1 MKKLIIEHT
10 ILPKHHSPDQ
20 YLTIHPLQ
28 NRYSSLTEKGSG
40 VIAFMRRKA
49 KGGCKGQQTLDW
61 DPGPFPLQG
70 QILDLSP
77 RNVVTP
83 LAGVRLPASFD
94 ALNFREPIRC
104 VSKPFYF
111 PGEPDILNCTL
122 YISGQWKASIIMPI
136 LKILLVDDHGPLRMA
151 LREGLQATG
160 LVQVLGEAST
170 GQEAIIRALELD
182 IDVILM
188 DVQLQ
193 DVQAGRKAISGVAAA
208 VAIRRE
214 RPRLP
219 VVFYSIQD
227 DDEYYREF
235 RASGILTHYAYV
247 RKSNYLLPS
256 MLVPLLRDAVNG
268 RSLVDPEIEDRVQ
281 EVRDMDEQSPR
292 ALLEPNELRVA
303 ELVAQGM
310 TNEQIASRLNLHD
323 KRAVSRTNGRI
334 YAAWGLSETAVDDKV
349 ARARATLIFT
359 LNRMIIWDEDGVA
372 LVRDRR
378 DDLVPLYLETQT
390 NTEHE
395 TLHIA
400 ETVSMTGVST
410 REDDLRKRVIRRVR
424 YNED

>member
-1 MKKLIIEHT
+1 
-10 ILPKHHSPDQ
+10 
-20 YLTIHPLQ
+20 
-28 NRYSSLTEKGSG
+28 
-40 VIAFMRRKA
+40 
-49 KGGCKGQQTLDW
+49 
-61 DPGPFPLQG
+61 
-70 QILDLSP
+70 
-77 RNVVTP
+77 
-83 LAGVRLPASFD
+83 
-94 ALNFREPIRC
+94 
-104 VSKPFYF
+104 
-111 PGEPDILNCTL
+111 
-122 YISGQWKASIIMPI
+122 MPMI
-136 LKILLVDDHGPLRMA
+136 NILLVDDHGPLRRA

-160 LVQVLGEAST
+160 SIQVLGEAST
-170 GQEAIIRALELD
+170 GQEAISRALDLD

-193 DVQAGRKAISGVAAA
+193 DAQAGRKAISGVGAA

-214 RPRLP
+214 RPRMP

-281 EVRDMDEQSPR
+281 EVRDLDEQSPR

-310 TNEQIASRLNLHD
+310 TNEQIAARLNLHD

-334 YAAWGLSETAVDDKV
+334 YAAWGLSESAVDDKV

-359 LNRMIIWDEDGVA
+359 LNRMIIWDEEGVA
-372 LVRDRR
+372 LVQGRKGDW
-378 DDLVPLYLETQT
+378 VPLYLEAQT
-390 NTEHE
+390 NDESASM
-395 TLHIA
+395 LAA
-400 ETVSMTGVST
+400 EAALLPGASARENGV
-410 REDDLRKRVIRRVR
+410 RKRVTRHNR
-424 YNED
+424 YKED

>member
-1 MKKLIIEHT
+1 
-10 ILPKHHSPDQ
+10 
-20 YLTIHPLQ
+20 
-28 NRYSSLTEKGSG
+28 
-40 VIAFMRRKA
+40 
-49 KGGCKGQQTLDW
+49 
-61 DPGPFPLQG
+61 
-70 QILDLSP
+70 
-77 RNVVTP
+77 
-83 LAGVRLPASFD
+83 
-94 ALNFREPIRC
+94 
-104 VSKPFYF
+104 
-111 PGEPDILNCTL
+111 
-122 YISGQWKASIIMPI
+122 MPMI
-136 LKILLVDDHGPLRMA
+136 NILLVDDHGPLRKA

-160 LVQVLGEAST
+160 SIQVLGEAST
-170 GQEAIIRALELD
+170 GQEAISRALDLD

-193 DVQAGRKAISGVAAA
+193 DAQAGRKAISGVGAA

-214 RPRLP
+214 RPRMP

-281 EVRDMDEQSPR
+281 EVRDLDEQSPR

-310 TNEQIASRLNLHD
+310 TNEQIAARLNLHD

-334 YAAWGLSETAVDDKV
+334 YAAWGLSESAVDDKV

-372 LVRDRR
+372 LVQGRKGDW
-378 DDLVPLYLETQT
+378 VPLYLEAQT
-390 NTEHE
+390 NDESASM
-395 TLHIA
+395 LAA
-400 ETVSMTGVST
+400 EAALLPGASARENGV
-410 REDDLRKRVIRRVR
+410 RKRVTRHNR
-424 YNED
+424 YKEE